1 MLTALAA
8 CSEESPANPNNQTR
22 SGIQSADST
31 SAITL
36 TADSAWADTID
47 VNFDADTTTVTVD
60 TTTVTFDASNPG
72 DLPAGNAQE
81 AASRRQ

>member
-8 CSEESPANPNNQTR
+8 CSEESPANPNDQTR

-47 VNFDADTTTVTVD
+47 VNFDADTADVVTITVPDSITSKSCE
-60 TTTVTFDASNPG
+60 F
-72 DLPAGNAQE
+72 